1 MIKQSDDFTTVSAM
15 RGGEGCA
22 RIFRAPLP
30 EKAAPLA
37 MASRIEL
44 EPGASI
50 GVHKHETDEEVYA
63 IVSGNGVYTSDDG
76 DTPALPGDIFVTR
89 KGMSHGLRN
98 NGGEP
103 LIFFAVVAE

>member
-1 MIKQSDDFTTVSAM
+1 MIKQSDDFTTASAM

-50 GVHKHETDEEVYA
+50 GLHKHETDEEVYA

-76 DTPALPGDIFVTR
+76 DTPALPGDIRSLRYSLR
-89 KGMSHGLRN
+89 KRRLY
-98 NGGEP
+98 
-103 LIFFAVVAE
+103 L

>member
-1 MIKQSDDFTTVSAM
+1 MIKQSEDFTTASAM

-44 EPGASI
+44 
-50 GVHKHETDEEVYA
+50 
-63 IVSGNGVYTSDDG
+63 
-76 DTPALPGDIFVTR
+76 PALPGDIFVTR